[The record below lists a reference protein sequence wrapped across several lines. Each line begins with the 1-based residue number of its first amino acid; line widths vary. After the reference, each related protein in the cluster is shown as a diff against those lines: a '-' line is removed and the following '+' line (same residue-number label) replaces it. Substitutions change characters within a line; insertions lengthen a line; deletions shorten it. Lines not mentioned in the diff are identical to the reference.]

1 MGVKKKGK
9 SRIVALFFNQN
20 LKGISEKT
28 SRTSVPLDLGDEV
41 KLPFLNKNT
50 IFCAKQSC
58 VIKKLIV
65 DKKMHM

>member
-1 MGVKKKGK
+1 MSWESKKGK
-9 SRIVALFFNQN
+9 SRFVALFFNQN

-28 SRTSVPLDLGDEV
+28 SSVPLDLGDEV
-41 KLPFLNKNT
+41 KLPFFNKNK
-50 IFCAKQSC
+50 IFCAKQSY